1 MTAQGL
7 TVDNRPA
14 FADLLEASAKWLR
27 LCAGCRPRRLGSERP
42 QKMLPLVRTR
52 SHLERQSQA
61 KDHLEKAKA
70 AGRRERMRVT
80 VPCLVTGCVGLLLFV
95 VWLQV
100 FYWTGKCE

>member
-1 MTAQGL
+1 MWVTSKAVKGC
-7 TVDNRPA
+7 DGMFP
-14 FADLLEASAKWLR
+14 FADLLEAVRWV
-27 LCAGCRPRRLGSERP
+27 PRKTPKKPRP

-61 KDHLEKAKA
+61 KEHLEKAKA

-80 VPCLVTGCVGLLLFV
+80 VPCLVTGCVGLSLFV

>member
-1 MTAQGL
+1 M
-7 TVDNRPA
+7 
-14 FADLLEASAKWLR
+14 LR
-27 LCAGCRPRRLGSERP
+27 LPVMSRTVSSSRDEAERGCAVELPKAGSVRL
-42 QKMLPLVRTR
+42 QKMIKSPLVRTR

>member
-1 MTAQGL
+1 MKMWVTSKAVKGC
-7 TVDNRPA
+7 DGMFP
-14 FADLLEASAKWLR
+14 FADLLEAARWV
-27 LCAGCRPRRLGSERP
+27 PRKTPGKPRP